1 MRNYIRLIKTTH
13 ERFPVHPG
21 IDRRSAGN
29 KTGRSR
35 IITDVPE
42 I

>member
-1 MRNYIRLIKTTH
+1 MTLIEPFRIFSRNFNQTMLPLRAVP
-13 ERFPVHPG
+13 EPVP
-21 IDRRSAGN
+21 
-29 KTGRSR
+29 KRSR